1 MRRWPWLFMALIV
14 LWATA
19 QADFRPTA
27 TLTYRGKRITVVKT
41 SPDDLGLAWIEDS
54 DQGVRFIFYDPS
66 PYRVE
71 LTLGED
77 TRAFGHL
84 ALVEQPDRGPS
95 RIVLTDGEAAYDPER
110 DAVRYQTQPADG
122 AVAVVEGKVTV
133 WGRELSY
140 DNDRGLALLK
150 GPLRFVREGETKLE
164 GRAGRLV
171 YRLDDGELWLL
182 DRVVLRQG
190 PRETEADQALVL
202 EDQGLAYLY
211 GDPVVSRDKDQKIQ
225 GRRVRYDLKTGDLWV
240 LGQIAGEIQ
249 TP

>member
-1 MRRWPWLFMALIV
+1 M
-14 LWATA
+14 
-19 QADFRPTA
+19 
-27 TLTYRGKRITVVKT
+27 
-41 SPDDLGLAWIEDS
+41 
-54 DQGVRFIFYDPS
+54 
-66 PYRVE
+66 
-71 LTLGED
+71 
-77 TRAFGHL
+77 
-84 ALVEQPDRGPS
+84 
-95 RIVLTDGEAAYDPER
+95 
-110 DAVRYQTQPADG
+110 
-122 AVAVVEGKVTV
+122 
-133 WGRELSY
+133 
-140 DNDRGLALLK
+140 LK

-171 YRLDDGELWLL
+171 YRLEDGELWLL